1 MKAQALWIV
10 SCTCRK
16 IWDTNPNAPKKVP
29 AKDAYKGST
38 FLKWLRYT
46 TNKQNTV
53 AWYIFSSKYGIIEP
67 EHPIENY
74 NIHFIRNSDKA
85 IPEDTIIEQIKKHRI
100 HKARNVYFVG
110 SSNAY
115 YDKLK
120 RIFEKAGVKLHRF
133 RLTVNLASNT
143 FSNR

>member
-1 MKAQALWIV
+1 MNANTTVYIV
-10 SCTCRK
+10 SCTRKK
-16 IWDTNPNAPKKVP
+16 IWDFDPNAPKKVL

-38 FLKWLRYT
+38 FLKWLQYVEQK
-46 TNKQNTV
+46 NNVK
-53 AWYIFSSKYGIIEP
+53 WYIFSSKYGIIEP

-74 NIHFIRNSDKA
+74 DIYFVRDVDKA
-85 IPEDTIIEQIKKHRI
+85 IPEDTIIEQIKKHGI

-110 SSNAY
+110 SDDAY

-133 RLTVNLASNT
+133 ELRK
-143 FSNR
+143 

>member
-10 SCTCRK
+10 SCTCKK

-46 TNKQNTV
+46 ANKQNTV

-67 EHPIENY
+67 EHLIENY

-85 IPEDTIIEQIKKHRI
+85 ISEDTIIEQIKKHGI
-100 HKARNVYFVG
+100 HRARNVYFVG

-133 RLTVNLASNT
+133 ELRK
-143 FSNR
+143 